1 MAPQYPYYLTGF
13 DCIPEWLLNL
23 TKELK
28 SSVQVNKNMVGDSLS
43 DGDGIKGF
51 FSYFTNPLT

>member
-1 MAPQYPYYLTGF
+1 MSLLTEF
-13 DCIPEWLLNL
+13 DCIPEWLLNP

-28 SSVQVNKNMVGDSLS
+28 SSVQVNKNMFEDSLS

-51 FSYFTNPLT
+51 FLILLIR